1 MTTPAAE
8 PLAPILSAQFGQ
20 LMQAIRVSQDR
31 LDEKLVD
38 FRAEIRHSQE
48 EAAAKALQRSRHEK
62 PYTFRKK
69 GHKEQYRFNSRLA
82 ETIAKGQTE
91 LASAGTS
98 AAAERAHKTL
108 EKGLELIR
116 ERQKLIKI
124 TNHSDL
130 SGGESL
136 PNIRRTS
143 SPRIRRMK
151 KDWKRQRRQQKGKP
165 SKGRGPRLCLADHVS
180 LQLTLGGRS
189 AVVWDQA
196 RRSPWCRGGQQQC
209 WVSSQRHWGHVS
221 LVLRWGICTIVV
233 LTQLQVQ
240 LQWRK

>member
-1 MTTPAAE
+1 MTEMSDDERETMTTPAAE

-48 EAAAKALQRSRHEK
+48 EAAAKALKRSRHEK

-69 GHKEQYRFNSRLA
+69 GHEEQYRFNSRLA

-130 SGGESL
+130 SGGKSL
-136 PNIRRTS
+136 LNI
-143 SPRIRRMK
+143 
-151 KDWKRQRRQQKGKP
+151 
-165 SKGRGPRLCLADHVS
+165 
-180 LQLTLGGRS
+180 
-189 AVVWDQA
+189 
-196 RRSPWCRGGQQQC
+196 
-209 WVSSQRHWGHVS
+209 
-221 LVLRWGICTIVV
+221 
-233 LTQLQVQ
+233 
-240 LQWRK
+240 